1 MSVMETE
8 TIYRWILEY
17 GHYAAQGC
25 LVITAALMVK
35 SRKKALEWTV
45 LVGFTAF
52 LAGTLMMYLAQGTV
66 VHLGQFSFGS
76 RSDRQL
82 WQIGRAVST
91 FGFLAGAAA
100 RMLSKVFRR

>member
-1 MSVMETE
+1 MAMEPE
-8 TIYRWILEY
+8 TLYRWLLEY

-25 LVITAALMVK
+25 LVITAALMLK
-35 SRKKALEWTV
+35 SRKKTLEWTI
-45 LVGFTAF
+45 LFGFTAF
-52 LAGTLMMYLAQGTV
+52 LGGNLMMHLAQGTL
-66 VHLGQFSFGS
+66 VHLGQFSIGS

-100 RMLSKVFRR
+100 LMLRKVFRR

>member
-1 MSVMETE
+1 METE

-35 SRKKALEWTV
+35 SRNKALEWTV
-45 LVGFTAF
+45 LAGFAAF
-52 LAGTLMMYLAQGTV
+52 LAGTMMMDLAQGTV

-82 WQIGRAVST
+82 WQVGRAVST
-91 FGFLAGAAA
+91 FGFLVGAAA
-100 RMLSKVFRR
+100 LLLRNMFRR